1 MKKSFIVVFFLF
13 FFLSINAQEKIISKD
28 SLNIPV
34 ILVDGV
40 EVQSLDSV
48 CKEDIIEVKVIKD
61 KNIIK
66 YFYPRVGG
74 IMCIT
79 TKSKK
84 FLTPI
89 IQEYIKNIEI
99 NDKNK
104 KKGEIYIRQS
114 IWIQYP
120 YKKDILL
127 YYFLLVSGNNFRE
140 INTPTIYVKKQLIRL
155 C

>member
-1 MKKSFIVVFFLF
+1 MKKSIIVASFLF
-13 FFLSINAQEKIISKD
+13 FFSSISAQEKIILQD

-48 CKEDIIEVKVIKD
+48 CKEDIMDVKIIKD

-89 IQEYIKNIEI
+89 IQGYKKNIVVC
-99 NDKNK
+99 DKKK
-104 KKGEIYIRQS
+104 KKGEIYIR
-114 IWIQYP
+114 
-120 YKKDILL
+120 
-127 YYFLLVSGNNFRE
+127 
-140 INTPTIYVKKQLIRL
+140 
-155 C
+155 

>member
-1 MKKSFIVVFFLF
+1 MKKGFMAMLFLT
-13 FFLSINAQEKIISKD
+13 FFLSSNAQNKIIAQD

-48 CKEDIIEVKVIKD
+48 SKEDIIDFKVVKD
-61 KNIIK
+61 KDIIK

-74 IMCIT
+74 VICIT

-89 IQEYIKNIEI
+89 IQTYQKNVETSE
-99 NDKNK
+99 K
-104 KKGEIYIRQS
+104 KRKKDVIYIR
-114 IWIQYP
+114 
-120 YKKDILL
+120 
-127 YYFLLVSGNNFRE
+127 
-140 INTPTIYVKKQLIRL
+140 
-155 C
+155 

>member
-1 MKKSFIVVFFLF
+1 MNYQLQNRKHMKKSIIVASFLF
-13 FFLSINAQEKIISKD
+13 FFSSISAQEKIILQD

-48 CKEDIIEVKVIKD
+48 CKEDIMDVKIIKD

-89 IQEYIKNIEI
+89 IQGYKKNIKVC
-99 NDKNK
+99 DKKK
-104 KKGEIYIRQS
+104 KKGEIYIR
-114 IWIQYP
+114 
-120 YKKDILL
+120 
-127 YYFLLVSGNNFRE
+127 
-140 INTPTIYVKKQLIRL
+140 
-155 C
+155 

>member
-1 MKKSFIVVFFLF
+1 MKKSIIVAFFLF
-13 FFLSINAQEKIISKD
+13 LNVSIDAQEIITSQD

-48 CKEDIIEVKVIKD
+48 CIEDIVELKVIKD
-61 KNIIK
+61 TNALK

-74 IMCIT
+74 IIRIT

-89 IQEYIKNIEI
+89 IRRYKENVKANE
-99 NDKNK
+99 K
-104 KKGEIYIRQS
+104 KKKEGEIYIR
-114 IWIQYP
+114 
-120 YKKDILL
+120 
-127 YYFLLVSGNNFRE
+127 
-140 INTPTIYVKKQLIRL
+140 
-155 C
+155 

>member
-13 FFLSINAQEKIISKD
+13 FFLSINAQEKIISQD

-89 IQEYIKNIEI
+89 IQEYKKNIEI

-104 KKGEIYIRQS
+104 KKDEIYIR
-114 IWIQYP
+114 
-120 YKKDILL
+120 
-127 YYFLLVSGNNFRE
+127 
-140 INTPTIYVKKQLIRL
+140 
-155 C
+155 

>member
-1 MKKSFIVVFFLF
+1 MKKIVVLSLILLF
-13 FFLSINAQEKIISKD
+13 NLSINAQVNDVSQD

-48 CKEDIIEVKVIKD
+48 CIEDIVEFKVIKD
-61 KNIIK
+61 TNALK

-74 IMCIT
+74 IIRIT

-89 IQEYIKNIEI
+89 IRRYKENVEANEK
-99 NDKNK
+99 KK
-104 KKGEIYIRQS
+104 KKGEIYIR
-114 IWIQYP
+114 
-120 YKKDILL
+120 
-127 YYFLLVSGNNFRE
+127 
-140 INTPTIYVKKQLIRL
+140 
-155 C
+155 

>member
-1 MKKSFIVVFFLF
+1 MYLGMLICYYLSKMDWQLQNRKHMKKSIIVASFLF
-13 FFLSINAQEKIISKD
+13 FFSSISAQEKIILQD

-48 CKEDIIEVKVIKD
+48 CKEDIMDVKIIKD

-74 IMCIT
+74 IICIT

-89 IQEYIKNIEI
+89 IQGYKKNIEVC
-99 NDKNK
+99 DKKK
-104 KKGEIYIRQS
+104 KKGEIYIR
-114 IWIQYP
+114 
-120 YKKDILL
+120 
-127 YYFLLVSGNNFRE
+127 
-140 INTPTIYVKKQLIRL
+140 
-155 C
+155 

>member
-1 MKKSFIVVFFLF
+1 MKKSIIVASFLF
-13 FFLSINAQEKIISKD
+13 FFSSISAQEKIILQD

-48 CKEDIIEVKVIKD
+48 CKEDIMDVKIIKD

-89 IQEYIKNIEI
+89 IQGYKKNNEVC
-99 NDKNK
+99 DKKK
-104 KKGEIYIRQS
+104 KKGEIYIR
-114 IWIQYP
+114 
-120 YKKDILL
+120 
-127 YYFLLVSGNNFRE
+127 
-140 INTPTIYVKKQLIRL
+140 
-155 C
+155 

>member
-1 MKKSFIVVFFLF
+1 MLICYYLSKMNYQLQNRKHMKKSIIVASFLF
-13 FFLSINAQEKIISKD
+13 FFSSISAQEKIILQD

-48 CKEDIIEVKVIKD
+48 CKEDIMDVKIIKD

-89 IQEYIKNIEI
+89 IQ
-99 NDKNK
+99 
-104 KKGEIYIRQS
+104 G
-114 IWIQYP
+114 
-120 YKKDILL
+120 YKKTLKFVIRKKRKAKFILGSLYGFNINIKIDILL
-127 YYFLLVSGNNFRE
+127 YY
-140 INTPTIYVKKQLIRL
+140 I
-155 C
+155 

>member
-1 MKKSFIVVFFLF
+1 MYLSMLICYYLSKMNYQLQNRKHMKKSIIVASFLF
-13 FFLSINAQEKIISKD
+13 FFSSISAQEKIILQD

-48 CKEDIIEVKVIKD
+48 CKEDIMDVKIIKD

-89 IQEYIKNIEI
+89 IQGYKKNIVVC
-99 NDKNK
+99 DKKK
-104 KKGEIYIRQS
+104 KKGEIYIR
-114 IWIQYP
+114 
-120 YKKDILL
+120 
-127 YYFLLVSGNNFRE
+127 
-140 INTPTIYVKKQLIRL
+140 
-155 C
+155 

>member
-1 MKKSFIVVFFLF
+1 MLICYYLSKMNYQLQNRKHMKKSIIVASFLF
-13 FFLSINAQEKIISKD
+13 FFSSISAQEKIILQD

-48 CKEDIIEVKVIKD
+48 CKEDIMDVKIIKD

-89 IQEYIKNIEI
+89 IQGYKKNIVVC
-99 NDKNK
+99 DKKK
-104 KKGEIYIRQS
+104 KKGEIYIR
-114 IWIQYP
+114 
-120 YKKDILL
+120 
-127 YYFLLVSGNNFRE
+127 
-140 INTPTIYVKKQLIRL
+140 
-155 C
+155 